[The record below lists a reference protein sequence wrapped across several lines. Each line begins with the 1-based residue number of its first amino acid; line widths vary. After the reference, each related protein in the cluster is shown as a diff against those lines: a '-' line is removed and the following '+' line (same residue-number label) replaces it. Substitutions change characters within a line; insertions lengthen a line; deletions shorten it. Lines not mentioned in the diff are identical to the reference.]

1 MEKKRIL
8 VALTCLAAVVPGF
21 ETDAQEARARAEML
35 DLIQREKFDVVLPGA
50 MRDNGVDMWIHVI
63 RDGAPAA
70 LARSANCS
78 ILPVRCYLPHG
89 ENTYRIRFE
98 QPLSIDPSLPRKQ
111 ATSDLMRRLNST
123 YESWIRETPEQ
134 WAWYQPRW
142 RTRPGTL
149 EAIPLSARA
158 GRPDLPGAN
167 DGDD

>member
-1 MEKKRIL
+1 M
-8 VALTCLAAVVPGF
+8 
-21 ETDAQEARARAEML
+21 
-35 DLIQREKFDVVLPGA
+35 
-50 MRDNGVDMWIHVI
+50 
-63 RDGAPAA
+63 
-70 LARSANCS
+70 
-78 ILPVRCYLPHG
+78 RCYLPHG

-98 QPLSIDPSLPRKQ
+98 QPLRIDPGLPRKQ